1 MPVIIAAIVA
11 AAASAIGIAVAAGD
25 KAKARKIQEEAA
37 AKINALGL
45 PGFTDVKPE
54 EVTESAFEKLS
65 QPNAATDAENLAL
78 SSLTDTVTNRGNDA
92 QFADEQRKIEAAAG
106 RQNAGNVFAAQNR
119 ARQRGIGT
127 QGLYA
132 ADLVDSQ
139 NSANQANA
147 MSSDAASRMQQR
159 YLEALRSLGG
169 MGGQVRAGD
178 QRAASAIDQI
188 NMFNAGQ
195 RRSAGEY
202 ANDMKQRQY
211 ANALQKALAE
221 ANAQNGV
228 AASYDASGDQTRR
241 DGAAIGKGVL
251 AVGQGVSDYTAGS
264 GNEAGGYTYD
274 QNEADYWNENNKKKW
289 I

>member
-1 MPVIIAAIVA
+1 MPVIIAAVIA
-11 AAASAIGIAVAAGD
+11 AAASAVGMALAAGD

-65 QPNAATDAENLAL
+65 QPNPATNAENLAL

-159 YLEALRSLGG
+159 YLDALRSLGG
-169 MGGQVRAGD
+169 LGGNVRAGD

-195 RRSAGEY
+195 RQSAGEY
-202 ANDMKQRQY
+202 NNELKQRAY
-211 ANALQKALAE
+211 AAAMQKAMNE
-221 ANAQNGV
+221 ANAMNGV
-228 AASYDASGDQTRR
+228 AASYDASGDQARR
-241 DGAAIGKGVL
+241 DGAAIGKGAL
-251 AVGQGVSDYTAGS
+251 AVGQGVADYTAG
-264 GNEAGGYTYD
+264 GAGGYTYD
-274 QNEADYWNENNKKKW
+274 QAEQDYWNEKKKKYE